1 MMRNICLRFYM
12 FCSSKKWWEI
22 FVWYFICFIQ
32 VKNDRIND
40 PEIDHSYYKFKNDV
54 YDF

>member
-1 MMRNICLRFYM
+1 MMENICLWFYI
-12 FCSSKKWWEI
+12 FCSSKKWWKI
-22 FVWYFICFIQ
+22 FVWDFICFIQ
-32 VKNDRIND
+32 IKNDRINN